1 LFCTLILDK
10 KILSVEGGEY
20 YRKAGICQS
29 LEIRRSDLL

>member
-1 LFCTLILDK
+1 
-10 KILSVEGGEY
+10 VEGGEY